1 MDHFGVPVPA
11 KGVGAMDATRGRTL
25 EPGRIDRARVAAT
38 TDADTRRHLVEDG
51 LDPENPLAGFRPV
64 LSVTAVRRKAGLS
77 QDKFAAALRIPVK
90 TIRNWEQGRSTP
102 DPAVQ
107 ALLAL
112 VNDDPERAFKVLT
125 G

>member
-1 MDHFGVPVPA
+1 M
-11 KGVGAMDATRGRTL
+11 T
-25 EPGRIDRARVAAT
+25 EE
-38 TDADTRRHLVEDG
+38 DTRRFLIEDG
-51 LDPENPLAGFRPV
+51 FDPDNPLAGFRPV
-64 LSVTAVRRKAGLS
+64 LSVATVRRKAGLS

-112 VNDDPERAFKVLT
+112 VNDDPERAFKVLA